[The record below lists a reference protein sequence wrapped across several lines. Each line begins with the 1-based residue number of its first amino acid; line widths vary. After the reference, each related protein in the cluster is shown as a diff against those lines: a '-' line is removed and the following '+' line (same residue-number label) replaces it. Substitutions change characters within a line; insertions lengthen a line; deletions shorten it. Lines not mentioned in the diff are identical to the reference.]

1 MTRKR
6 RVKSKKTENKS
17 SEKIVI
23 DDKQMR
29 SLVSFGLFPLAY
41 AVGFIPEMAY
51 IKQMLLFVV
60 VMIAGNIGIMR
71 ILDGKSLILGV
82 AGLFI
87 LGSVLNVLFIGTS
100 QIVILLVLGIVF
112 AIKLKKV
119 LGKDS

>member
-100 QIVILLVLGIVF
+100 QVAILLVLGIVF

>member
-6 RVKSKKTENKS
+6 RIKAKKTENKGT
-17 SEKIVI
+17 EKIVV

-60 VMIAGNIGIMR
+60 VMIAGNIGVMR
-71 ILDGKSLILGV
+71 ILNGKSLVLAV
-82 AGLFI
+82 AALFI
-87 LGSVLNVLFIGTS
+87 LGSILNVLFIGTS
-100 QIVILLVLGIVF
+100 QIAILLVLGVVF

-119 LGKDS
+119 L